1 MFAFISG
8 RQLLWKENCWPTSTR
23 SRWQKE
29 MTCRNP
35 AIAVWM
41 GIVLLDVAV
50 KSQQS
55 SSTWRSTFLS
65 KYNKTTKRRR
75 ASSLP
80 KWKKRKKLIF
90 LFVSF
95 LFFFCFVFC
104 CCWSCCGC
112 CSIAAAALS
121 SELKLTIQANPN
133 RRKESKKKPKQ
144 KKQGERER
152 AHYPA
157 DTHTTA
163 RHGQDHH
170 ITRVY
175 TETFWLY
182 IDEEELQQQPSARYT
197 IARVDGLESPLRV

>member
-1 MFAFISG
+1 MFAFIIVQ
-8 RQLLWKENCWPTSTR
+8 QLLWKENCWPTSTR
-23 SRWQKE
+23 IVDGKKKWRAGIQPSPSG
-29 MTCRNP
+29 MC
-35 AIAVWM
+35 
-41 GIVLLDVAV
+41 IVLLDVAV

-65 KYNKTTKRRR
+65 KYNKTTERRR

-80 KWKKRKKLIF
+80 KWKKKKKINF
-90 LFVSF
+90 LVRFFFV
-95 LFFFCFVFC
+95 FCFVFC

-133 RRKESKKKPKQ
+133 RRKESKKKPKEK

-182 IDEEELQQQPSARYT
+182 IDEEEQQQQPSARYT
-197 IARVDGLESPLRV
+197 I

>member
-65 KYNKTTKRRR
+65 KYNKTTERRR

-80 KWKKRKKLIF
+80 KWKKKRKKLIF

-144 KKQGERER
+144 KKNKERER
-152 AHYPA
+152 ELIIRQTPTQLHVTAKTITSHASTRKPFDYTSTRRSCSSSPA
-157 DTHTTA
+157 
-163 RHGQDHH
+163 RG
-170 ITRVY
+170 I
-175 TETFWLY
+175 L
-182 IDEEELQQQPSARYT
+182 
-197 IARVDGLESPLRV
+197 

>member
-23 SRWQKE
+23 SRWPKE

-41 GIVLLDVAV
+41 CIVLLDVAV

-95 LFFFCFVFC
+95 LFFCFVFLLLLKLLRLLFY
-104 CCWSCCGC
+104 CGGGAFIRVEIDDTSESEQAKRVEEKTQTKKTRRERESSLSGRHPHNC
-112 CSIAAAALS
+112 TSRPRPSHHTRLHGNLLIIHRRGGAAAAA
-121 SELKLTIQANPN
+121 Q
-133 RRKESKKKPKQ
+133 
-144 KKQGERER
+144 R
-152 AHYPA
+152 A
-157 DTHTTA
+157 
-163 RHGQDHH
+163 
-170 ITRVY
+170 VY
-175 TETFWLY
+175 Y
-182 IDEEELQQQPSARYT
+182 S
-197 IARVDGLESPLRV
+197 

>member
-23 SRWQKE
+23 SRWPKE

-95 LFFFCFVFC
+95 LFFCFVF
-104 CCWSCCGC
+104 
-112 CSIAAAALS
+112 LLL
-121 SELKLTIQANPN
+121 LKLLRLLFYCGGGAFIRVEIDDTSESEQAK
-133 RRKESKKKPKQ
+133 RVEEKTQTK